1 MKKIRN
7 LKRANG
13 KGGVVY
19 LGANRRRPYGA
30 RITVGYNDKGIQ
42 QYEYIGYGEDED
54 EANLIL
60 INYNKEPY
68 SLNYKDIKVKE
79 VYNKL
84 EPIMFKDI
92 GKPGMSKSNYDN
104 LTSSYKNHLK
114 DIYEDKIIEVQKNR
128 LQKIIDNSGLKHTGR
143 GYIKNIWERLVTFAN
158 EELGLKINEEVYN
171 LKVGNKEDS
180 DMHQV
185 IDYNKIPIIEQLA
198 NKGNDIAKI
207 IMIYLYSSWRPSELL
222 DIENAN
228 VFLDNDYMVGGK
240 KTKAGKNR
248 PMPIHSKVK
257 PYVEYFYN
265 SNNKYLIT
273 DKLTGK
279 HMTYDSYQNQFE
291 NLMVELGL
299 NYIPGDT
306 RKTFATRCSELHIP
320 DPIIKRLMGHSLKK
334 DVTNDVYVDMKIERL
349 KAIMETFYY

>member
-1 MKKIRN
+1 MKKTRD

-13 KGGVVY
+13 KGGIVY
-19 LGANRRRPYGA
+19 LGPNRRRPYGA
-30 RITVGYNDKGIQ
+30 RITIGYNDKGIQ
-42 QYEYIGYGEDED
+42 EYEYIGYGKDED
-54 EANLIL
+54 EAIIIL
-60 INYNKEPY
+60 TNYNKEPY
-68 SLNYKDIKVKE
+68 SLNYKNIKVKE

-114 DIYEDKIIEVQKNR
+114 DIYENKIIEIQKNTI
-128 LQKIIDNSGLKHTGR
+128 QKIIDNSGLRHTGR
-143 GYIKNIWERLVTFAN
+143 SYIKNIWERLVTFAN

-171 LKVGNKEDS
+171 LKLGDKEES

-185 IDYNKIPIIEQLA
+185 IEYNKITIIEQLA

-222 DIENAN
+222 DIKTSN
-228 VFLDNDYMVGGK
+228 VFLEDDYIIGGK

-257 PYVEYFYN
+257 SYVEYFYDP
-265 SNNKYLIT
+265 NNEYLIIDKTT
-273 DKLTGK
+273 DKK
-279 HMTYDSYQNQFE
+279 MTYDSYQNQFE
-291 NLMVELGL
+291 KFMIDLGL
-299 NYIPGDT
+299 KYIPGDT
-306 RKTFATRCSELHIP
+306 RKTFATRCSELNIP
-320 DPIIKRLMGHSLKK
+320 DPVIKRLMGHSLKK
-334 DVTNDVYVDMKIERL
+334 DVTNDVYIEMKIERL